1 MIIVTSTSTSS
12 GWLATTAEVRS
23 TQGEQR
29 LVEGPRL
36 PPALRP
42 SRPMVQNPAMGLFF
56 TNFTQFSLTF
66 LQD

>member
-42 SRPMVQNPAMGLFF
+42 SRPMVQNPANAMGLFF
-56 TNFTQFSLTF
+56 RNLKKFK
-66 LQD
+66 